1 MNGALAGRSVFEIAA
16 GGRHNLALTG
26 IFPIDTWTTQTF
38 GPDANN
44 PAIAG
49 KLANP
54 DGDGF
59 NNLLEYAF
67 GTDPLSPGS
76 TPTMGLSLD
85 GGLLTLTFQQ
95 SVAATDIE
103 FRVGE
108 TANLFTWTEPP
119 FVGQILSDNGILR
132 TIKVGVPLSPGPAQF
147 IQVRV
152 KKPREQAGR
161 KWWEAIKTNTGG

>member
-1 MNGALAGRSVFEIAA
+1 MN
-16 GGRHNLALTG
+16 RHSTVTLSLTG

-44 PAIAG
+44 PAIVG

-54 DGDGF
+54 DGDAF

-76 TPTMGLSLD
+76 SPSLGMSRD
-85 GGLLTLTFQQ
+85 GGLRTLTFQQ
-95 SVAATDIE
+95 AVAAIDLE

-108 TANLFTWTEPP
+108 TANLFNWTEPP
-119 FVGQILSDNGILR
+119 FVGRILSDNGILR
-132 TIKVGVPLSPGPAQF
+132 AIQAGVPVSPGASQF
-147 IQVRV
+147 IQVQV
-152 KKPREQAGR
+152 NQ
-161 KWWEAIKTNTGG
+161 TNKAVINEGVSGL